1 MGRTKIY
8 PDGHFR
14 YTTCHNANG
23 TTYVVRYRNEW
34 NKEKKRSEPKERIY
48 VGSLN
53 TSTGKVSFSKKFL
66 ENILSLP
73 ANSTF
78 TKAMNW

>member
-23 TTYVVRYRNEW
+23 TTYVVRYRMNGI
-34 NKEKKRSEPKERIY
+34 KKRSASEPKERIY

-53 TSTGKVSFSKKFL
+53 TSTGKVFQQ
-66 ENILSLP
+66 EVP
-73 ANSTF
+73 
-78 TKAMNW
+78 